1 MRLQLL
7 TAIIATTFFLPFE
20 ATASLQITTGDMWVV
35 DNAEI
40 EDDLVGESI
49 GRILAITPEGGA
61 RVTVTATDIDNAR
74 IAANDTFPE
83 GTGARFT
90 DNDIVF
96 DHYGN
101 FYFTESVSDGL
112 FRLNENTGL
121 EQIVRESDIVAVTQ
135 LYDPEITSAYPEKIA
150 AGSGDSLY
158 VTEAK
163 LDAILEIDRVTG
175 EVSVLVSQEDFTTAL
190 STSKVQVNGGIALS
204 PDETTLYV
212 VNDYDDDSLIKIDI
226 SGPTPVITELVSEED
241 FPTQVTDKE
250 RFITTAPNGDI
261 ILVDEETEDIFR
273 VTPEG
278 VVSIFLDEDDI
289 EAILT
294 SDDYDPT
301 GGIDFDLDGNF
312 FIAQSEPPS
321 SIIKWTVDNKDLG
334 TIDTN
339 SGVVFADEDSI
350 QSDLGLPDTTVE
362 FLGGFTFVPV
372 IQEDPRV
379 IPEPTSIAIWALLG
393 VAVSTIGWYRRKY

>member
-1 MRLQLL
+1 
-7 TAIIATTFFLPFE
+7 
-20 ATASLQITTGDMWVV
+20 MWVV

-135 LYDPEITSAYPEKIA
+135 LYDPEITSATPEKIA

>member
-121 EQIVRESDIVAVTQ
+121 QQIVRESDIVAVTQ

>member
-135 LYDPEITSAYPEKIA
+135 LYDPEITSATPEKIA

>member
-1 MRLQLL
+1 LRLQLL

-35 DNAEI
+35 DNAE
-40 EDDLVGESI
+40 GEST
-49 GRILAITPEGGA
+49 GRILAITPEGEA

-74 IAANDTFPE
+74 TAANDTFPE
-83 GTGARFT
+83 GTGVRFT

-121 EQIVRESDIVAVTQ
+121 QQIVRESDIVAVTQ
-135 LYDPEITSAYPEKIA
+135 LYDSEIISATPEKIA
-150 AGSGDSLY
+150 AGSGDALY
-158 VTEAK
+158 ITEAE

-212 VNDYDDDSLIKIDI
+212 VNDYGDDSLIKIDI

-250 RFITTAPNGDI
+250 RFITTAPNGDV

-312 FIAQSEPPS
+312 FIAQSEAPS

-339 SGVVFADEDSI
+339 SGVVFANEHSI
-350 QSDLGLPDTTVE
+350 QLDLELPDTTVE

-379 IPEPTSIAIWALLG
+379 IPEPTSIAIWTLLG

>member
-1 MRLQLL
+1 MRLPLIASLFIVAVLL
-7 TAIIATTFFLPFE
+7 PLET
-20 ATASLQITTGDMWVV
+20 TASLQITTGDMWVV
-35 DNAEI
+35 DNAE
-40 EDDLVGESI
+40 GEST
-49 GRILAITPEGGA
+49 GRILAITPEGEA

-74 IAANDTFPE
+74 TAANDTFPE
-83 GTGARFT
+83 GTGVRFT

-121 EQIVRESDIVAVTQ
+121 QQIVRESDIVAVTQ
-135 LYDPEITSAYPEKIA
+135 LYDPEITSATPEKIA

-212 VNDYDDDSLIKIDI
+212 VNDYGDDSLIKIDI

-250 RFITTAPNGDI
+250 RFITTAPNGDV

-339 SGVVFADEDSI
+339 SGVVFANEDSI

-393 VAVSTIGWYRRKY
+393 VAVSTIGWYRRKP

>member
-35 DNAEI
+35 DNAE
-40 EDDLVGESI
+40 GEST
-49 GRILAITPEGGA
+49 GRILAITPEGDA

-74 IAANDTFPE
+74 TAANDTFPE
-83 GTGARFT
+83 GTGVRFT

-121 EQIVRESDIVAVTQ
+121 QQIVRESDIVAVTQ
-135 LYDPEITSAYPEKIA
+135 LYDSEIISATPEKIA

-158 VTEAK
+158 ITELE

-212 VNDYDDDSLIKIDI
+212 VNDYGDDSLIKIDI
-226 SGPTPVITELVSEED
+226 SGPTPVITELVGEED

-312 FIAQSEPPS
+312 FIAQSDPPS

-339 SGVVFADEDSI
+339 SGVVFANEHSI
-350 QSDLGLPDTTVE
+350 QLDLELPDTTVE

>member
-1 MRLQLL
+1 MRLPLIASLFIVAILL
-7 TAIIATTFFLPFE
+7 PLET
-20 ATASLQITTGDMWVV
+20 TASLQITTGDMWVV
-35 DNAEI
+35 DNAE
-40 EDDLVGESI
+40 GEST
-49 GRILAITPEGGA
+49 GRILAITPEGDA

-83 GTGARFT
+83 GTGVRFT

-121 EQIVRESDIVAVTQ
+121 QQIVRESDIVAVTQ

-175 EVSVLVSQEDFTTAL
+175 EVSVLVSQEDLATAL
-190 STSKVQVNGGIALS
+190 DTSEVKLNGGIALS

-212 VNDYDDDSLIKIDI
+212 VDDQGTDELVKIDI
-226 SGPTPVITELVSEED
+226 SGDTPVITVLASEED
-241 FPTQVTDKE
+241 FPGGVTDKD
-250 RFITTAPNGDI
+250 RFLTTAPNGDV
-261 ILVDEETEDIFR
+261 ILVDSETNDIFR

-278 VVSIFLDEDDI
+278 VVSVFLDDEDI
-289 EAILT
+289 AAILT
-294 SDDYDPT
+294 SEEYDPT

-334 TIDTN
+334 TVDTN
-339 SGVVFADEDSI
+339 SGVVFANEHSI
-350 QSDLGLPDTTVE
+350 QLDLELPDTTVQ

>member
-35 DNAEI
+35 DNAE
-40 EDDLVGESI
+40 GEST
-49 GRILAITPEGGA
+49 GRILAITPEGEA

-74 IAANDTFPE
+74 TAANDTFPE
-83 GTGARFT
+83 GTGVRFT

-121 EQIVRESDIVAVTQ
+121 QQIVRESDIVAVTQ
-135 LYDPEITSAYPEKIA
+135 LYDSEIISATPEKIA

-158 VTEAK
+158 ITEAE

-212 VNDYDDDSLIKIDI
+212 VNDYGDDSLIKINI

-312 FIAQSEPPS
+312 FIAQSDAPS

-339 SGVVFADEDSI
+339 SGVVFANEYSI
-350 QSDLGLPDTTVE
+350 QLDLELPDTTVE

-372 IQEDPRV
+372 IQEDPKV

>member
-1 MRLQLL
+1 MRLPLIASLFIVAILL
-7 TAIIATTFFLPFE
+7 TLET
-20 ATASLQITTGDMWVV
+20 TASLQITTGDMWVV
-35 DNAEI
+35 DNAE
-40 EDDLVGESI
+40 GEST
-49 GRILAITPEGGA
+49 GRILAITPEGDA

-74 IAANDTFPE
+74 TAANDTFPE
-83 GTGARFT
+83 GTGVRFT

-121 EQIVRESDIVAVTQ
+121 QQIVRESDIVAVTQ
-135 LYDPEITSAYPEKIA
+135 LYDSEIISATPEKIA

-158 VTEAK
+158 ITELE

-212 VNDYDDDSLIKIDI
+212 VNDYGDDSLIKIDI
-226 SGPTPVITELVSEED
+226 SGPTPVITELVGEED

-339 SGVVFADEDSI
+339 SGVVFADEHSI
-350 QSDLGLPDTTVE
+350 QLDLELPDTTVE

>member
-35 DNAEI
+35 DNAE
-40 EDDLVGESI
+40 GEST
-49 GRILAITPEGGA
+49 GRILAITPEGEA

-74 IAANDTFPE
+74 TAANDTFPE
-83 GTGARFT
+83 GTGVRFT

-121 EQIVRESDIVAVTQ
+121 QQIVRESDIVAVTQ
-135 LYDPEITSAYPEKIA
+135 LYDSEIISATPEKIA

-158 VTEAK
+158 ITEAE

-212 VNDYDDDSLIKIDI
+212 VNDYGDDSLIKINI

-312 FIAQSEPPS
+312 FIAQSDAPS

-339 SGVVFADEDSI
+339 SGVVFANEHSI
-350 QSDLGLPDTTVE
+350 QLDLELPDTTVE

-372 IQEDPRV
+372 IQEDPKV

>member
-1 MRLQLL
+1 MRLPLIASLFIVAILL
-7 TAIIATTFFLPFE
+7 PLET
-20 ATASLQITTGDMWVV
+20 TASLQITTGDMWVV
-35 DNAEI
+35 DNAE
-40 EDDLVGESI
+40 GEST
-49 GRILAITPEGGA
+49 GRILAITPEGDA

-74 IAANDTFPE
+74 TAANDTFPE
-83 GTGARFT
+83 GTGVRFT

-121 EQIVRESDIVAVTQ
+121 QQIVRESDIVAVTQ
-135 LYDPEITSAYPEKIA
+135 LYDSEIISATPEKIA

-158 VTEAK
+158 ITELE

-212 VNDYDDDSLIKIDI
+212 VNDYGDDSLIKIDI
-226 SGPTPVITELVSEED
+226 SGPTPVITELVGEED

-339 SGVVFADEDSI
+339 SGVVFADEHSI
-350 QSDLGLPDTTVE
+350 QLDLELPDTTVE

-379 IPEPTSIAIWALLG
+379 IPEPTSIAVWALLG